1 MSLFDLTGRVAIVTG
16 GNGGIGLGMAQG
28 LAKAGASLAIV
39 GRNSVKNDEAQLSLK
54 KLGAKVLVLEKDIT
68 DLTAPTEII
77 AATQNEFG
85 RIDILINNAGSSIRK
100 RPEDLTSEDFR
111 WVLET
116 NLTSAFLCSQS
127 VYPVLKKA
135 GGGKIINIG
144 SMYSLFGAPAVTAY
158 AVSKGG
164 LVQMTKSL
172 ATAWAQDRIQVN
184 AILPGWIDTE
194 LTQNARE
201 QIDGLYERQLAR
213 IPDGR
218 WGTPEDHEGIAI
230 FLASSAS
237 NYITG
242 TAIPV
247 DGGFSISG

>member
-68 DLTAPTEII
+68 DLTAPAEII

-127 VYPVLKKA
+127 VYPLLKKA